1 MKKKISVFERLRHGN
16 RAQRKETN
24 RLIEQEDPS
33 LEVVHRDAA
42 GIDVGGE
49 THMVAVPR
57 GRDEQPVREFG
68 AWTDDLRKL
77 IEWLKQCGIRTVVMQ
92 STGVYWVPLLHEL
105 EAAGFRVFLV
115 NARHTKNLPGR
126 KTDVL
131 ECQWL
136 MRLHTYGLLRD
147 SFHPPAEIDRLRRL
161 WRQRDDDVKQAARCI
176 QQMQKALVLMNVQL
190 HNAIS
195 DLSGKTGQGII
206 QAILRG
212 ERDAQQLAVKYRDP
226 RIQASVEEIARSLE
240 GRWDEE
246 GLHELQRAVDA
257 FAFYQQRLVECDE
270 RTLRYL
276 QALPTKTPKTPV
288 QPAAGAPVA
297 AAPASPT
304 QPEKRRRKKRS
315 SKLSPSI
322 DFSEQHQR
330 IFGVDLTRI
339 PGIDVVSA
347 QTVLSELGP
356 DLHAWATEKHF
367 TSWLGLAPRPRISG
381 GRVLGYDREPVRNR
395 VAEVL
400 RLAATTLLKSQS
412 YLGAR
417 YRYLRMTRGAAI
429 ATKAMARQLACL
441 IYRTIRYGQEWVDRG
456 AAEFEQKRRQRE
468 LASLQRKA
476 AQLGF
481 TIQPAA

>member
-1 MKKKISVFERLRHGN
+1 MARKKAISAFERLRGGN
-16 RAQRKETN
+16 RQQRKELI
-24 RLIEQEDPS
+24 RLMGKEDPS
-33 LEVVHRDAA
+33 LEVVHRNAA

-49 THMVAVPR
+49 THLVAVLR
-57 GRDEQPVREFG
+57 DRDEQPVREFG
-68 AWTDDLRKL
+68 SWTDELRKL
-77 IEWLKQCGIRTVVMQ
+77 AGWLKQCRVETVVMQ
-92 STGVYWVPLLHEL
+92 STGVYWIPLLHEL
-105 EAAGFRVFLV
+105 EAAGFRVFVV

-147 SFHPPAEIDRLRRL
+147 SFHPPVEIDRLRRL

-195 DLSGKTGQGII
+195 DLSGKTGQAII
-206 QAILRG
+206 RAILRE
-212 ERDAQQLAVKYRDP
+212 ERDPHQLAAKYRDP
-226 RIQASVEEIARSLE
+226 RIHASVEEIARSLE
-240 GRWDEE
+240 GRWDEQ
-246 GLHELQRAVDA
+246 GLYELQRALDA
-257 FAFYQQRLVECDE
+257 FEFNQQRLVECDQ
-270 RTLRYL
+270 RALAYL
-276 QALPTKTPKTPV
+276 QGLPTKASAVT
-288 QPAAGAPVA
+288 AAEAVG
-297 AAPASPT
+297 AAPEAKPV
-304 QPEKRRRKKRS
+304 KRRKKRS
-315 SKLSPSI
+315 SQLAPSL
-322 DFSEQHQR
+322 DFSGEHQR
-330 IFGVDLTRI
+330 IFGVDLTRV

-356 DLHAWATEKHF
+356 DLSAWATEKHF
-367 TSWLGLAPRPRISG
+367 TSWLGLAPKPRTSG
-381 GRVLGYDREPVRNR
+381 GKDLGHDREPMRNR

-400 RLAATTLLKSQS
+400 RLAATTLLRSNS

-441 IYRTIRYGQEWVDRG
+441 IFRMIRYGQQWVERG

-476 AQLGF
+476 SQLGYS
-481 TIQPAA
+481 IQPAVA

>member
-1 MKKKISVFERLRHGN
+1 MASKKKVSVFERLRHGN
-16 RAQRKETN
+16 REQHKQTI
-24 RLIEQEDPS
+24 RLMDQEDPS

-49 THMVAVPR
+49 IHVVAVPR
-57 GRDEQPVREFG
+57 GRDAEPVREFG

-77 IEWLKQCGIRTVVMQ
+77 VAWLKQCRIQTVVMQ

-105 EAAGFRVFLV
+105 EEAGFRVFLV

-212 ERDAQQLAVKYRDP
+212 ERDPHQLATKYRDP
-226 RIQASVEEIARSLE
+226 RIHASVEEIARSLE
-240 GRWDEE
+240 GRWDEQ

-257 FAFYQQRLVECDE
+257 FAFYQQRLVECDQ

-276 QALPTKTPKTPV
+276 QALPTKTPV
-288 QPAAGAPVA
+288 QPATAPVA
-297 AAPASPT
+297 SGPTPATP
-304 QPEKRRRKKRS
+304 PDKRRKKRS
-315 SKLSPSI
+315 GKLAPSI
-322 DFSEQHQR
+322 DFSEEHQR

-356 DLHAWATEKHF
+356 DLQAWATEKHF

-381 GRVLGYDREPVRNR
+381 GRVLGHDREPMRNR

-441 IYRTIRYGQEWVDRG
+441 IFRTIRYGQEWVDRG

-476 AQLGF
+476 SQLGF

>member
-1 MKKKISVFERLRHGN
+1 MARKKAISAFERLRGGN
-16 RAQRKETN
+16 RQQRKELI
-24 RLIEQEDPS
+24 RLMGKEDPS
-33 LEVVHRDAA
+33 LEVVHRNAA

-49 THMVAVPR
+49 THLVAVPR
-57 GRDEQPVREFG
+57 DRDEQPVREFG
-68 AWTDDLRKL
+68 SWTDELRKL
-77 IEWLKQCGIRTVVMQ
+77 AGWLKQCRVETVVMQ
-92 STGVYWVPLLHEL
+92 STGVYWIPLLHEL
-105 EAAGFRVFLV
+105 EAAGFRVFVV

-147 SFHPPAEIDRLRRL
+147 SFHPPVEIDRLRRL

-195 DLSGKTGQGII
+195 DLSGKTGQAII
-206 QAILRG
+206 RAILRG
-212 ERDAQQLAVKYRDP
+212 ERDPHQLAAKYRDP
-226 RIQASVEEIARSLE
+226 RIHASVEEIARSLE
-240 GRWDEE
+240 GRWDEQ
-246 GLHELQRAVDA
+246 GLYELQRALDA
-257 FAFYQQRLVECDE
+257 FEFNQQRLVECDQ
-270 RTLRYL
+270 RALAYL
-276 QALPTKTPKTPV
+276 QGLPTKASAVT
-288 QPAAGAPVA
+288 AAEAVG
-297 AAPASPT
+297 AAPEAKPV
-304 QPEKRRRKKRS
+304 KRRKKRS
-315 SKLSPSI
+315 SQLAPSL
-322 DFSEQHQR
+322 DFSGEHQR
-330 IFGVDLTRI
+330 IFGVDLTRV

-356 DLHAWATEKHF
+356 DLSAWATEKHF
-367 TSWLGLAPRPRISG
+367 TSWLGLAPKPRISG
-381 GRVLGYDREPVRNR
+381 GKVLGHDREPMRNR

-400 RLAATTLLKSQS
+400 RLAATTLLRSNS

-441 IYRTIRYGQEWVDRG
+441 IFRMIRYGQQWVERG

-476 AQLGF
+476 SQLGYS
-481 TIQPAA
+481 IQPAVA